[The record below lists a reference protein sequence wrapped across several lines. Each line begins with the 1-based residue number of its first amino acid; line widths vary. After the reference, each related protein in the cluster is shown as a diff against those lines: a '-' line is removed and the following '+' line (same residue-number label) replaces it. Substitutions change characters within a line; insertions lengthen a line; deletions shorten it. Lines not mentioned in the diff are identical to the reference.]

1 MRSCTLA
8 LLLAC
13 AACSRDAGATFVR
26 QHYTKY
32 EYQIPMRDGVK
43 LFTSVYVPRDA
54 SDANRYPILLNRTP
68 FSIAP
73 YGPAAY
79 AKTLGPNSFVLHDKY
94 IFAYQD
100 IRGRYMSEGT
110 FVMLRPFIADSI
122 KARDPKAT
130 DEASD
135 TYDTITWLLAHVP
148 HTNGRVG
155 QWGTSYGGF
164 LTLMGALSHHPA
176 LAVTSAQAPATD
188 MFFEDFHHNGALTQG
203 YFYAYP
209 VFGMARPAPTT
220 ANWWAPKMIS
230 DGLSD
235 DYAFQLGLGPL
246 AATTSRYYKDDWFWQ
261 DIIDHPNYDEYWQS
275 RAVPSV
281 LTGIHGPMLIVGGW
295 FDAEDLYGPLTAYKT
310 IKARDSAANVTLV
323 MGPFRHNGWEARNVV
338 HTVHG
343 DIYFGDSLATKFQRD
358 VEAPYYRA
366 YLKGDVKTDLP
377 AILLFDTGRK
387 QWRTFQSWP
396 AHDATTT
403 RYYFHA
409 DSSLSPTTPRD
420 AHSAL
425 AYVSDPAHPVPSQC
439 TGPTIEDGTL
449 YHYMSD
455 DQRCER
461 SRPNVLTF
469 ETAPLTQAMT
479 LGGEIWARLNV
490 STTGTDADYVVKLID
505 VYPLTEPDSPF
516 EPNKTVHYAGYEQL
530 VRGEIM
536 RARFRQSFAHP
547 EAMRPDQITPVS
559 FRLQD
564 VLHTFRPGH
573 RIMVQIQS
581 SWFPAFDRNPQHYV
595 PNIYQA
601 DSSDFV
607 KATERIWVDRAEPSY
622 LEVQVVPLVP

>member
-1 MRSCTLA
+1 M
-8 LLLAC
+8 
-13 AACSRDAGATFVR
+13 F
-26 QHYTKY
+26 
-32 EYQIPMRDGVK
+32 
-43 LFTSVYVPRDA
+43 SV
-54 SDANRYPILLNRTP
+54 
-68 FSIAP
+68 AP
-73 YGPAAY
+73 YDDAY
-79 AKTLGPNSFVLHDKY
+79 PKVLGPNAYVMHDKY

-122 KARDPKAT
+122 KARDPRAT

-135 TYDTITWLLAHVP
+135 TYDTITWLLGHVP

-164 LTLMGALSHHPA
+164 LALMGALSRHPA

-188 MFFEDFHHNGALTQG
+188 MFFEDFHHNGALTQS

-209 VFGMARPAPTT
+209 VFGVRRPVPTT
-220 ANWWAPKMIS
+220 ANWWASKMIS
-230 DGLSD
+230 DGLSE

-261 DIIDHPNYDEYWQS
+261 DIINHPNYDEYWQS

-343 DIYFGDSLATKFQRD
+343 DIYVGDSLATKFQRD

-366 YLKGDVKTDLP
+366 YLKGNGKTDLP
-377 AILLFDTGRK
+377 AVLLFDTGRK

-409 DSSLSPTTPRD
+409 DSSLSATTPIE

-425 AYVSDPAHPVPSQC
+425 AYVSDPAHPVPSRC

-461 SRPNVLTF
+461 SRPDVLTF
-469 ETAPLTQAMT
+469 ETAPLTQAVT

-490 STTGTDADYVVKLID
+490 STTGTDADYVAKLID
-505 VYPLTEPDSPF
+505 VYPPTEPDSPF

-536 RARFRQSFAHP
+536 RARFRQSFANP
-547 EAMRPDQITPVS
+547 EPMQPDQITPVS

-564 VLHTFRPGH
+564 VLHTFGPGH
-573 RIMVQIQS
+573 RIMVQLQS

-607 KATERIWVDRAEPSY
+607 RATERIWVDRAEPSY
-622 LEVQVVPLVP
+622 LEVQEIGD